1 MAGMDTTV
9 LGKRI
14 SECKDDHTA
23 VMKMDKEMDTVVS
36 DEAEN
41 G

>member
-1 MAGMDTTV
+1 MDTN
-9 LGKRI
+9 RI
-14 SECKDDHTA
+14 GQRINERKDDHTA
-23 VMKMDKEMDTVVS
+23 VLKMDKEMDTVAS